1 MFLIKGTDQL
11 WQRSYK
17 ASIVFNLTLL
27 NAIETQWKKT
37 LHSAAVAAVRSGNER
52 AVKLVQMSWAIKK
65 GASLT
70 TPIDLATLDN
80 IWMGWG
86 FRVNF
91 IHSPVH

>member
-1 MFLIKGTDQL
+1 MRLDGMFLIKGTDQL
-11 WQRSYK
+11 WQLSYK
-17 ASIVFNLTLL
+17 ASIVLNLTLL
-27 NAIETQWKKT
+27 NA
-37 LHSAAVAAVRSGNER
+37 AVAVVRSGNER
-52 AVKLVQMSWAIKK
+52 AVKQVKMSWAIKK

-91 IHSPVH
+91 IYSSVH